1 MPKYTVEFSA
11 EPILRVEEDGEEIE
25 FKGKVLR
32 DKEEIA
38 TIEQRY
44 GVALPDVEMAS
55 ALRDQVDVIIRDD
68 YEKIERDKTKDRAR
82 AIKTTLN
89 MIEVDLP

>member
-25 FKGKVLR
+25 FKGKVMR
-32 DKEEIA
+32 DGEEIA
-38 TIEQRY
+38 DIEQRY
-44 GVALPDVEMAS
+44 GVALSDEAMAS
-55 ALRDQVDVIIRDD
+55 ALRGMVDVIIRAD
-68 YEKIERDKTKDRAR
+68 YEKIERDKTKDRAK
-82 AIKTTLN
+82 AIKATLD